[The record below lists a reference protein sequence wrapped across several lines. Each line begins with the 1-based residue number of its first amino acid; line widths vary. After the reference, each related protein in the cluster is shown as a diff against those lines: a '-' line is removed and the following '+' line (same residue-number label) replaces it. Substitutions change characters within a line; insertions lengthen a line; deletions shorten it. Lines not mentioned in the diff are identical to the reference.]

1 MTTHNKKSNHNKP
14 QTSFVNNNIAA
25 DESIQVRG
33 ARVHNLKNVD
43 VDLPRNALVVF
54 TGISGSGKSSLA
66 FGTLFAESQRRYLD
80 SVSPYARRLI
90 DQVGE
95 PDVDAIEGL
104 PPAVALQQQRG
115 TPSVRSS
122 VGSVTTISNG
132 LRMLYSRAGE
142 YPAGQ
147 EMLYADAFSPNTPEG
162 ACPTCS
168 GIGRVFEVTEDLL
181 VPDKTKTIRERAI
194 AAWPPAWQGQN
205 LSRILTTLGYDID
218 KPWHTLPKETRDWIL
233 FTDETPEVPVYPEYN
248 LEQVREAIKKGEKP
262 NYKGTYVSAK
272 NFVLHSFATTQ
283 SPRTKKRVAQFMQIS
298 ECPSCH
304 GKKLKKESLSVK
316 FAGLDI
322 GEISQL
328 TLTELALKLHD
339 AANKQLSDDMPDREK
354 AIVAKRIASDI
365 LSRVEA
371 LTRLGLGYL
380 SLERTTPTL
389 SPGELQR
396 LRLGT
401 QIRSKLFGVVYVLDE
416 PSAGL
421 HPADTQALL
430 SALDELVAAGN
441 SLFIVEHDVSVIHH
455 ADWIV
460 DVGPKAGRHGGEIM
474 YSGPVAGLRDI
485 SDSYTGQYL
494 FSPDAAEQ
502 KSKSHTPRKIG
513 NWLKLANIER
523 NNLHGLDV
531 AFPLGVLTTVTG
543 VSGSG
548 KSSLVSQA
556 LVELVHNALGQKT
569 VIEVPTDEA
578 ALLEQEQETPIGGE
592 IVSGMEHIKRLV
604 TVDQKAIGR
613 TPRSNL
619 ATYTGLFDHV
629 RKLFAATKEA
639 KARHYDAGRFSF
651 NVKKGRC
658 PNCEG
663 VGFVSVELLFL
674 PSVYSPCQVCHGQ
687 RYNDETLE
695 ITYHG
700 KNIAEVLDLTV
711 EAASEFFVDD
721 APIMRALD
729 ALLKVGL
736 GYLRL
741 GQPATELSGGEAQR
755 IKLATELQRTQRGD
769 TLYVLDEPTT
779 GLHPSDVAMLMAQL
793 NGLVATGNTVIMVE
807 HDMQVASNSDWI
819 IDMGPGA
826 GDEGGFIVAAGTP
839 KEVAKSKESR
849 TAPFLFT

>member
-1 MTTHNKKSNHNKP
+1 MNSSTNDSTDLANKNNS
-14 QTSFVNNNIAA
+14 NNNHSDPANG
-25 DESIQVRG
+25 IQVRG

-43 VDLPRNALVVF
+43 VDLPRDALVVF

-66 FGTLFAESQRRYLD
+66 FGTLFAESQHRYLD

-90 DQVGE
+90 DQVDE

-122 VGSVTTISNG
+122 VGSVTTISNA

-142 YPAGQ
+142 YPDGQ
-147 EMLYADAFSPNTPEG
+147 DILYADAFSPNTPEG
-162 ACPTCS
+162 ACPTCH

-181 VPDKTKTIRERAI
+181 VPDATKSIRDKAI
-194 AAWPPAWQGQN
+194 AAWPPAFQGKN
-205 LSRILTTLGYDID
+205 LARILVTLGYDID
-218 KPWHTLPKETRDWIL
+218 SPWQSLPKKDRDWIL
-233 FTDETPEVPVYPEYN
+233 FTDETPTVPVYSGYN
-248 LEQVREAIKKGEKP
+248 IEQVQAAIAKGEEP
-262 NYKGTYVSAK
+262 SYMGTYVSAEH
-272 NFVLHSFATTQ
+272 FVLHSFATTQ
-283 SPRTKKRVAQFMQIS
+283 SLRTKKRVSQYMQIS
-298 ECPSCH
+298 VCPDCH

-322 GEISQL
+322 GELSQL
-328 TLTELALKLHD
+328 TLNELAPLFAE
-339 AANKQLSDDMPDREK
+339 AANRDPDEDKHNREK
-354 AIVAKRIASDI
+354 AIVTQRIASDI
-365 LSRVEA
+365 LARVEA
-371 LTRLGLGYL
+371 LTMLGLGYL

-396 LRLGT
+396 LRLAT
-401 QIRSKLFGVVYVLDE
+401 QIRSKLFGVVYILDE

-421 HPADTQALL
+421 HPVDTQALL
-430 SALDELVAAGN
+430 QALDELIAAGN
-441 SLFIVEHDVSVIHH
+441 SVFVVEHDVSVIRH

-460 DVGPKAGRHGGEIM
+460 DVGPDAGVHGGRIM
-474 YSGPVAGLRDI
+474 YSGPIEGLKDV
-485 SDSYTGQYL
+485 
-494 FSPDAAEQ
+494 PE
-502 KSKSHTPRKIG
+502 SHTSQFLFGEVASEKHVPRAPSA
-513 NWLKLANIER
+513 WLKLGGVTR
-523 NNLHGLDV
+523 NNLASLDV
-531 AFPLGVLTTVTG
+531 KFPLGVLTTVTG

-556 LVELVHNALGQKT
+556 LVELVQEALGQT
-569 VIEVPTDEA
+569 VVVEAPTDEA
-578 ALLEQEQETPIGGE
+578 DLLQQEQAAPTGGQ
-592 IVSGMEHIKRLV
+592 VVAGMEHIKRLV

-629 RKLFAATKEA
+629 RKLFAATPEA
-639 KARHYDAGRFSF
+639 KARGYDAGRFSF
-651 NVKKGRC
+651 NVPKGRC
-658 PNCEG
+658 ANCEG
-663 VGFVSVELLFL
+663 VGFVMVELLFL

-695 ITYHG
+695 IHYRG
-700 KNIAEVLDLTV
+700 KNIAEILALTV
-711 EAASEFFVDD
+711 ENAFEFFAEEPPVL
-721 APIMRALD
+721 RALD
-729 ALLKVGL
+729 ALLQVGL

-779 GLHPSDVAMLMAQL
+779 GLHPADVARLMAQL
-793 NGLVATGNTVIMVE
+793 NGLVEAGNTVIMVE
-807 HDMQVASNSDWI
+807 HDMQVASHSDWV

-826 GDEGGFIVAAGTP
+826 GDEGGDIVAQGTP
-839 KEVAKSKESR
+839 EDVAKSKTSR
-849 TAPFLFT
+849 TAPFLFSRDY